1 MVKRRILRLGKHMPL
16 NYPKFEN
23 KIQNQIDQSKMRQA
37 RGRPGI
43 IMAYDIRTNSASIL
57 VDDQMSGQIGNIM
70 HDVPCPVSVGIQ
82 MVAPEPGTRCYV
94 QFRDDNEGSAY
105 VAFYFDQ
112 HQVSSSYSRNY
123 TVNTGIPKYMSR

>member
-1 MVKRRILRLGKHMPL
+1 MVKRRISRLGKHMPL

-70 HDVPCPVSVGIQ
+70 HDVPCPVNVGVQ
-82 MVAPEPGTRCYV
+82 TVAPEPGTRCYV

-123 TVNTGIPKYMSR
+123 TINTGIPKYMSR